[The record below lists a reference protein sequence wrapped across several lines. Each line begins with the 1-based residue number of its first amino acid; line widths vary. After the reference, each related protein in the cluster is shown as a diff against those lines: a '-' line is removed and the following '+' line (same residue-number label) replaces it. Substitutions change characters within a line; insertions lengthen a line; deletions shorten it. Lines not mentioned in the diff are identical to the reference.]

1 MAFRVLVAGGRGPVD
16 YFRLRDVLDKLLANR
31 MPDVQILTAGG
42 PGVPALAAS
51 YARSR
56 GLEVVVIN
64 PDHNKH
70 KTDAV
75 ERCNSALVDMADAVV
90 VVGEMDWELRKMRAR
105 AMAKRIP
112 VRVVGV
118 GDMPETDEGQETSS

>member
-1 MAFRVLVAGGRGPVD
+1 MAVRVLVAGGREPVD
-16 YFRLRDVLDKLLANR
+16 YVRLRDALDKLLANR
-31 MPDVQILTAGG
+31 MPEVQILTAGG

-56 GLEVVVIN
+56 GLEVVVIT

-75 ERCNSALVDMADAVV
+75 ERCTEALVGMADAVV
-90 VVGEMDWELRKMRAR
+90 IVGELSWELRQVRAR
-105 AMAKRIP
+105 AMGKRIP
-112 VRVVGV
+112 VRMVGAS
-118 GDMPETDEGQETSS
+118 DEPRVTEG

>member
-1 MAFRVLVAGGRGPVD
+1 MD
-16 YFRLRDVLDKLLANR
+16 YVRLRDTLDKLLANR
-31 MPDVQILTAGG
+31 VPEVQILTAGG

-56 GLEVVVIN
+56 GLEVVVIT

-75 ERCNSALVDMADAVV
+75 ERCNAELVAISDAVV
-90 VVGEMDWELRKMRAR
+90 IVGELSWHA
-105 AMAKRIP
+105 
-112 VRVVGV
+112 
-118 GDMPETDEGQETSS
+118 